1 VQRQG
6 QQLSINSSPPGNH
19 RQSDSRYGAHHL
31 ETSCKTQHLNQL
43 HCSGYFTKVQY
54 FSQSH
59 SSIHTPYSTLWWLK
73 FVGSSKQSPVI
84 CVKYSIHGTASLLPL
99 SPATAERWSCTVL
112 RTRGSPPSA
121 RAPIPPSSVF
131 CTSGLVAWPLNHAL
145 PIDVRREKPSRVQAS
160 Y

>member
-1 VQRQG
+1 MPIELPGALISRSSRVQRQG

-19 RQSDSRYGAHHL
+19 WQSDFRYGAHHL

-43 HCSGYFTKVQY
+43 HCSGCFTKVQY

-99 SPATAERWSCTVL
+99 SPATAERWSCAVNSRSRSL
-112 RTRGSPPSA
+112 PS
-121 RAPIPPSSVF
+121 PIPDRTVHSV
-131 CTSGLVAWPLNHAL
+131 CDSAACL
-145 PIDVRREKPSRVQAS
+145 AS
-160 Y
+160 WLGP